1 MSAAM
6 TNQPSSSRPLVDRR
20 ASRVR
25 RVPSLFVAHGS
36 PLSVLDKEFAGALY
50 KFTSRQQKLRAIVV
64 LSSHWQVQG
73 ALRVTS
79 NPKPPLIYDFAG
91 FPGWLYEISYS
102 CPGDRAVAQMVAVM
116 LERAGI
122 EARLDPDRGLDHG
135 VWVPLSLGFPEATVP
150 VVQLSLPELPTPAM
164 MLAMG
169 RALAPLRSEHIL
181 LVATGGIVHNPAPAQ
196 ADIDSLPPEGWA
208 AEFDGWVREKVG
220 ALDTDA
226 LAGYARLAPHAGA
239 AVPTPEHFS
248 PLLFTV
254 GTALP
259 GDVVY
264 DIYDGFRFGTLSMRS
279 FALTGRRREDRG
291 F

>member
-1 MSAAM
+1 M
-6 TNQPSSSRPLVDRR
+6 TNHSSSAQPPVDRR

-25 RVPSLFVAHGS
+25 RVPSLFLAHGS
-36 PLSVLDKEFAGALY
+36 PMTVLDKAFAGALY
-50 KFTSRQQKLRAIVV
+50 KFTSRQQKLRAIVAV
-64 LSSHWQVQG
+64 SAHWQVPG
-73 ALRVTS
+73 TLRVTS

-91 FPGWLYEISYS
+91 FPGWLYEIAYP
-102 CPGDRAVAQMVAVM
+102 CPGDRAVAQMVAVL

-122 EARLDPDRGLDHG
+122 GARLDPDRGLDHG
-135 VWVPLSLGFPEATVP
+135 VWVPLSLGFPAATVP
-150 VVQLSLPELPTPAM
+150 VVQVSLPLPSTPAM

-169 RALAPLRSEHIL
+169 RALAPLRSEHVL
-181 LVATGGIVHNPAPAQ
+181 LVATGGIVHNLARLQ
-196 ADIDSLPPEGWA
+196 LDMDSLIPEPWA
-208 AEFDGWVREKVG
+208 AEFDGWVRDKVA
-220 ALDTDA
+220 ALDTEA
-226 LAGYARLAPHAGA
+226 LAGYPRLAPHAGA
-239 AVPTPEHFS
+239 AAPTSEHFD

-264 DIYDGFRFGTLSMRS
+264 DIYDGFRYGTLSMRS

>member
-1 MSAAM
+1 M
-6 TNQPSSSRPLVDRR
+6 TNQPSASQPLVDRR

-25 RVPSLFVAHGS
+25 RVPSLFLAHGS
-36 PLSVLDKEFAGALY
+36 PMSVMDKDFAGALY
-50 KFTSRQQKLRAIVV
+50 KFTSRQHKLRAIVTV
-64 LSSHWQVQG
+64 SAHWQVPVPV
-73 ALRVTS
+73 RVTS

-91 FPGWLYEISYS
+91 FPGWLYEIAYP

-122 EARLDPDRGLDHG
+122 EARLAPERGLDHG
-135 VWVPLSLGFPEATVP
+135 VWVPLSLGFPEASVP
-150 VVQLSLPELPTPAM
+150 VVQVSLPLPSTPAL

-169 RALAPLRSEHIL
+169 RALAPLRHEHIL
-181 LVATGGIVHNPAPAQ
+181 LVATGGIVHNLARLH
-196 ADIDSLPPEGWA
+196 ADLDSPYPEPWA
-208 AEFDGWVREKVG
+208 AEFDGWVREKIG

-239 AVPTPEHFS
+239 AVPTSEHFD
-248 PLLFTV
+248 PLLFTA

-264 DIYDGFRFGTLSMRS
+264 DIYEGFRYGTLSMRS

>member
-1 MSAAM
+1 M
-6 TNQPSSSRPLVDRR
+6 TNQPSSSQPPVDRR

-25 RVPSLFVAHGS
+25 RVPSLFLAHGS
-36 PLSVLDKEFAGALY
+36 PMSVLDKALAGAIY
-50 KFTSRQQKLRAIVV
+50 KFTSRQHKLRAIVV
-64 LSSHWQVQG
+64 VSAHWQVAG

-79 NPKPPLIYDFAG
+79 NPKPSLIYDFAG
-91 FPGWLYEISYS
+91 FPGWLYEIAYP
-102 CPGDRAVAQMVAVM
+102 CPGDRAVAQMAAVM

-135 VWVPLSLGFPEATVP
+135 AWVPLSLGFPEATVP
-150 VVQLSLPELPTPAM
+150 VVQVSLPLPSTPAM

-181 LVATGGIVHNPAPAQ
+181 LLATGGIVHNLARLQ
-196 ADIDSLPPEGWA
+196 ADAESPFPEPWA
-208 AEFDGWVREKVG
+208 AEFDGWVRDKVG
-220 ALDTDA
+220 ALDVDA
-226 LAGYARLAPHAGA
+226 LAAYPRLAPHAAA
-239 AVPTPEHFS
+239 AVPTSEHFD

-264 DIYDGFRFGTLSMRS
+264 DIYDGFRYGTLSMRS

>member
-1 MSAAM
+1 M
-6 TNQPSSSRPLVDRR
+6 TKQPSSVQPAVERR
-20 ASRVR
+20 LSRVR
-25 RVPSLFVAHGS
+25 RVPSLFLAHGS
-36 PLSVLDKEFAGALY
+36 PMSVLDKDFAGAVH
-50 KFTSRQQKLRAIVV
+50 KFTSRQRKLRAIVV
-64 LSSHWQVQG
+64 LSAHWQVSG

-79 NPKPPLIYDFAG
+79 NPKPSLIYDFMG
-91 FPGWLYEISYS
+91 FPDWLYEIAYP

-116 LERAGI
+116 LERAGL

-135 VWVPLSLGFPEATVP
+135 VWVPLSLAFPEAAVP
-150 VVQLSLPELPTPAM
+150 VIQVSLPLPSTPAM
-164 MLAMG
+164 MLTMG

-181 LVATGGIVHNPAPAQ
+181 LVASGGIVHNLARVQ
-196 ADIDSLPPEGWA
+196 LEMDSPFPEPWA
-208 AEFDGWVREKVG
+208 AEFDGWVRGKVG
-220 ALDTDA
+220 ALDAEA
-226 LAGYARLAPHAGA
+226 LEGYPRLAPHAGA
-239 AVPTPEHFS
+239 AVPTSEHFD

-264 DIYDGFRFGTLSMRS
+264 DIYDGFRYGTLSMRS

>member
-1 MSAAM
+1 MP
-6 TNQPSSSRPLVDRR
+6 NQPTSDQPFVERR
-20 ASRVR
+20 LSRVR

-36 PLSVLDKEFAGALY
+36 PMSVLDKEFAGALH
-50 KFTSRQQKLRAIVV
+50 KFTSRQVKLRAIVV
-64 LSSHWQVQG
+64 LSAHWQAPG
-73 ALRVTS
+73 AVRVTS
-79 NPKPPLIYDFAG
+79 SPKPSLIYDFAG
-91 FPGWLYEISYS
+91 FPGWLYEIAYP

-135 VWVPLSLGFPEATVP
+135 AWVPLSLAFPAATVP
-150 VVQLSLPELPTPAM
+150 VVQVSLPLPSAPET

-169 RALAPLRSEHIL
+169 RALAPLRSEHVL
-181 LVATGGIVHNPAPAQ
+181 LMATGGIVHNLARLQMDLDSPFPEPW
-196 ADIDSLPPEGWA
+196 AD
-208 AEFDGWVREKVG
+208 EFDRWVREKVG
-220 ALDTDA
+220 AFDA
-226 LAGYARLAPHAGA
+226 GAIADYARLAPHASA
-239 AVPTPEHFS
+239 AAPTSEHFD

-264 DIYDGFRFGTLSMRS
+264 DIYEGFRYGTLSMRS

>member
-1 MSAAM
+1 MATQS
-6 TNQPSSSRPLVDRR
+6 TSPQPFVERR
-20 ASRVR
+20 VSRVR
-25 RVPSLFVAHGS
+25 RVPSLFLAHGS
-36 PLSVLDKEFAGALY
+36 PMTLLDKEFAGAVF
-50 KFTSRQQKLRAIVV
+50 KFTSRQLKLRAIVAV
-64 LSSHWQVQG
+64 SAHWQVAG
-73 ALRVTS
+73 AIRVTS
-79 NPKPPLIYDFAG
+79 HPKPPLIYDFAG
-91 FPGWLYEISYS
+91 FPGWLYEIAYP

-135 VWVPLSLGFPEATVP
+135 VWVPLSLAFPSATVP
-150 VVQLSLPELPTPAM
+150 VIQVSLPLPSTPEK

-181 LVATGGIVHNPAPAQ
+181 LVATGGIVHNLGRLQTDLDSPFPEPW
-196 ADIDSLPPEGWA
+196 AD
-208 AEFDGWVREKVG
+208 EFDRWVRDRVG
-220 ALDTDA
+220 ALDAGA

-239 AVPTPEHFS
+239 AVPTSEHFD

-264 DIYDGFRFGTLSMRS
+264 DIYDGFRYGSLSMRS

>member
-1 MSAAM
+1 MA
-6 TNQPSSSRPLVDRR
+6 TQPTTSQAFIERR
-20 ASRVR
+20 LSRVR
-25 RVPSLFVAHGS
+25 RVPSLFLAHGS
-36 PLSVLDKEFAGALY
+36 PMSVIDKEFAGAVY

-64 LSSHWQVQG
+64 VSSHWQVPG
-73 ALRVTS
+73 AIRVTS
-79 NPKPPLIYDFAG
+79 SPKPSIIYDFMG
-91 FPGWLYEISYS
+91 FPGWLYEIAYP
-102 CPGDRAVAQMVAVM
+102 CPGDRAVAQMAAVM

-135 VWVPLSLGFPEATVP
+135 VWIPLSLAFPEATVP
-150 VVQLSLPELPTPAM
+150 VVQVSLPLPSTPAM

-181 LVATGGIVHNPAPAQ
+181 LVATGGIVHNLARLQEDMVSPF
-196 ADIDSLPPEGWA
+196 PEPWA
-208 AEFDGWVREKVG
+208 AEFDGWVRDKVAALDAG
-220 ALDTDA
+220 AL
-226 LAGYARLAPHAGA
+226 GSYPRLAPHAGA
-239 AVPTPEHFS
+239 AVPTSEHFD

-264 DIYDGFRFGTLSMRS
+264 DIYDGFRYGTLSMRS